1 MTLTL
6 LVLVS
11 LAVYR
16 GTLLVTGDRITRT
29 PRRRLREWL
38 HHRAHHLT
46 TVEAWGEAA
55 YRCSCGW
62 RAESAPSGALR
73 MVVVHGTTHDL
84 IPRGSSLPDYTLNPH
99 QAAQTVAEIAVR
111 HVQVARDRGRLT
123 FLLECPWCVSIYLGG
138 IGAAVAAAWPAGWW
152 RWPALAMA
160 ASGVTGLLATIAAP
174 DENDQED

>member
-29 PRRRLREWL
+29 PRRRLRAWL
-38 HHRAHHLT
+38 HRRAHHLMPNA
-46 TVEAWGEAA
+46 EGHLWE
-55 YRCSCGW
+55 CSCGW
-62 RAESAPSGALR
+62 SIRAQVDGSAGGSPAYRLLVTEPVPKGFHL
-73 MVVVHGTTHDL
+73 
-84 IPRGSSLPDYTLNPH
+84 PSSLVWAQDVSDYLERAYRLH
-99 QAAQTVAEIAVR
+99 AAQGTDES
-111 HVQVARDRGRLT
+111 RLGY
-123 FLLECPWCVSIYLGG
+123 LLECPWCVSIYLGT
-138 IGAAVAAAWPAGWW
+138 IGAGVAAAWPEGWW
-152 RWPALAMA
+152 RWPAMAMA